1 MQWLIIYTHMYLY
14 NLYCRRLQLA
24 MGPQEDYIETVFTCE
39 GDYDD
44 PHLQDRLEDFKKS
57 LKDLLLT
64 GNMPSCFISFAEP
77 AYGEQEIV
85 VRRVLLCVFV
95 YLSVRLAVLSA
106 SILWMNF
113 NISWH
118 NCSPL

>member
-1 MQWLIIYTHMYLY
+1 MRDVYVNCVFQATAVELVQRRTILRLVFTMCMLFV
-14 NLYCRRLQLA
+14 CFRRLQLM

-64 GNMPSCFISFAEP
+64 G
-77 AYGEQEIV
+77 AYH
-85 VRRVLLCVFV
+85 
-95 YLSVRLAVLSA
+95 
-106 SILWMNF
+106 ILN
-113 NISWH
+113 NALI
-118 NCSPL
+118 